1 MVTQRLAL
9 RFSFLAL
16 VAVALVSGIAGGL
29 VRAGVS
35 WAALSGAPWLPR
47 AVLGHAFLTVSAF
60 LGTVIGLERA
70 VALKHPAAF
79 TAPVISGL
87 SGVLLVSGLADLA
100 AWLAVL
106 AASAFVAVNGVVV
119 QRQRA
124 DHTLLLLVAAV
135 AWWVGALAHALGG
148 LAQGAISWWLA
159 FLVLTIAAERLEMTR
174 LMRRRPS
181 AQPTLL
187 AALVVLS
194 VGCGLSL
201 FEGSVVPG
209 GLFYGAALLALSAWL
224 FRFDIARKTLFA
236 HGLSRYMA
244 VCLLLGYGWLAVAG
258 LAWMGSSLGL
268 PWRDAALHGLA
279 LGFVFSMIFGHAP
292 VILPALTRV
301 KIAFSWAF
309 YLPLA
314 LLHGSLV
321 ARLLL
326 SHAEPSL
333 VRVGSMLNALAI
345 VAFALTVGAS
355 AIAWK
360 TKFANERTRP

>member
-9 RFSFLAL
+9 RFAFLAL
-16 VAVALVSGIAGGL
+16 VATALVTGIAGGL

-35 WAALSGAPWLPR
+35 WEALSGTSWLPR
-47 AVLGHAFLTVSAF
+47 AVLGHAFLMVSAF

-79 TAPVISGL
+79 TAPAASGL

-106 AASAFVAVNGVVV
+106 AASAFVWVNVVV
-119 QRQRA
+119 VRRQRA
-124 DHTLLLLVAAV
+124 DHTVLLLVAAV
-135 AWWVGALAHALGG
+135 AWWIGALTHALGG
-148 LAQGAISWWLA
+148 MAQGAISWWLA

-174 LMRRRPS
+174 LMRRRPG

-187 AALVVLS
+187 AGLVVLL

-201 FEGSVVPG
+201 FERSVVPG
-209 GLFYGAALLALSAWL
+209 GLFYGAALLALSGWL

-258 LAWMGSSLGL
+258 LAWIGSSLGL

-279 LGFVFSMIFGHAP
+279 LGFVFSMILGHAP

-333 VRVGSMLNALAI
+333 VRMGSALNALAI
-345 VAFALTVGAS
+345 VAFVLTVAAS

-360 TKFANERTRP
+360 SKFATERTRP

>member
-9 RFSFLAL
+9 RFAFLAL
-16 VAVALVSGIAGGL
+16 VAVALVSGITGGL

-35 WAALSGAPWLPR
+35 WEALSGAPWLPR
-47 AVLGHAFLTVSAF
+47 AVLGHAFLMVSAF

-79 TAPVISGL
+79 IAPVASGL

-119 QRQRA
+119 RRQRA

-135 AWWVGALAHALGG
+135 AWWIGALAHALGG
-148 LAQGAISWWLA
+148 VAQGAISWWLA

-174 LMRRRPS
+174 LMRRRPG

-187 AALVVLS
+187 AALVVLL

-201 FEGSVVPG
+201 FEASVVPG

-333 VRVGSMLNALAI
+333 VCVGSMLNALAI

-360 TKFANERTRP
+360 SKFAHERRRP

>member
-9 RFSFLAL
+9 RFAFLAL

-35 WAALSGAPWLPR
+35 WETLSGSSWLPR
-47 AVLGHAFLTVSAF
+47 AVLDHAFLMVSAF

-79 TAPVISGL
+79 TAPLASGL
-87 SGVLLVSGLADLA
+87 SGVSMLSGMAEFA
-100 AWLAVL
+100 AWLAAF
-106 AASAFVAVNGVVV
+106 AASAFVAVNVVV
-119 QRQRA
+119 VRRQRA

-135 AWWVGALAHALGG
+135 AWWIGAVAHALGG
-148 LAQGAISWWLA
+148 TAHGAISWWLA

-174 LMRRRPS
+174 LMRRRPG

-187 AALVVLS
+187 AGQAVLL

-201 FEGSVVPG
+201 FERSVVPG

-224 FRFDIARKTLFA
+224 LRFDIARKTVFA

-244 VCLLLGYGWLAVAG
+244 LCLLLGYGWLAVAG

-301 KIAFSWAF
+301 KLAFSWAF

-333 VRVGSMLNALAI
+333 VRLGSALNALAI
-345 VAFALTVGAS
+345 VAFVCTVGAS
-355 AIAWK
+355 AIAWQW
-360 TKFANERTRP
+360 KFATPRGRA